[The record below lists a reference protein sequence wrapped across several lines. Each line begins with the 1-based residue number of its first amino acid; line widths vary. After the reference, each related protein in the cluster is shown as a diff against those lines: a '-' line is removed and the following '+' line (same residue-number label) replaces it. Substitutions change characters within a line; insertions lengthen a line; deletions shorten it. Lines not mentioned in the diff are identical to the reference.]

1 MNYDEAKEN
10 RKLLYLY
17 LKELYSKDQ
26 ATQLMMKYKDK
37 LFDFHGLAYSVGK
50 RSIAFFCK
58 YFLQDT
64 FTPKPGN
71 VARKLAPM
79 HYELWEQA
87 EKMFIT
93 DEFDKFAAA
102 EPRGSA
108 KTTIMDFAI
117 STWLHAYE
125 ISPYTLVCG
134 KVEQDATDFI
144 ATTRQAFEENEY
156 IIKAFGKLIDTRN
169 YTVNKLELELANH
182 TKIQAISSTSSI
194 RGKKYKN
201 DRPFCIIADDY
212 QGKSDIITAESREKK
227 YRTWMDD
234 AKYAGDE
241 AVFRNG
247 KKIKM
252 ATKFIVLGTILHR
265 DCFMSR
271 ILKNKEYSCIVRKAV
286 LVDDVDNLYTTG
298 LWAEFKKIY
307 FNDIYEDAE
316 AAAIEFYYQHEEEMK
331 YPISWPDKWNCFK
344 LAIDYYNDEISF
356 KQELQNDASK
366 IGVKNFKS
374 IVTQS
379 AEEIEDHTFIKT
391 MLCMDPAGT
400 DNKNKKAEDFYG
412 FIVGSLADNGF
423 KYIRKG
429 EILKIEF
436 EGYMTHAIKLLTD
449 YKDITHICI
458 EKNTYSGADVVKL
471 KELIAL
477 DEVLKLREF
486 KYINEMQKKNKDEK
500 INTIVSDVNNGR
512 IIFNSEDIPFQ
523 NQIMDFAGQNFSEH
537 DDAPDITAEFSNRIN
552 DIKVISVVKVFDRRA
567 LGL

>member
-1 MNYDEAKEN
+1 MEYDESKEN
-10 RKLLYLY
+10 RRLLFRY
-17 LKELYSKDQ
+17 LKKFYGGVRAGELLQENSKN
-26 ATQLMMKYKDK
+26 
-37 LFDFHGLAYSVGK
+37 LFGFEGLAWAVGK
-50 RSIAFFCK
+50 RSIAFFCQ

-79 HYELWEQA
+79 HYELWEEA
-87 EKMFIT
+87 ENIFIK
-93 DEFDKFAAA
+93 DKYDKFAAA

-117 STWLHAYE
+117 STWLHAYKL
-125 ISPYTLVCG
+125 SPYTLVCG

-144 ATTRQAFEENEY
+144 ATTRQAFEENQY
-156 IIKAFGKLIDTRN
+156 IIKGFGKLIDTRN

-212 QGKSDIITAESREKK
+212 QGRSDIITFESRDKK

-234 AKYAGDE
+234 AGFAGDE
-241 AVFRNG
+241 AVYRNG
-247 KKIKM
+247 VKVKM

-271 ILKNKEYSCIVRKAV
+271 ILKNKEYTSIVRKAV
-286 LVDDVDNLYTTG
+286 LVDDVDKLYTTG
-298 LWAEFKKIY
+298 LWEKFKKIY
-307 FNDIYEDAE
+307 FSDIYEDSK
-316 AAAIEFYYQHEEEMK
+316 AAAIEFYYQHESEMQ
-331 YPISWPDKWNCFK
+331 YPISWPGKWKCEE
-344 LAIDYYNDEISF
+344 LAIKYYNDEIGF

-366 IGVKNFKS
+366 IGIKNFKS
-374 IVTQS
+374 IVTQTP
-379 AEEIEDHTFIKT
+379 EEIENHNFTKT

-412 FIVGSLADNGF
+412 FIVGSLGDNGF
-423 KYIRKG
+423 KYVRKG

-436 EGYMTHAIKLLTD
+436 DGYMKHAIKLLID

-471 KELIAL
+471 KELIEL
-477 DEVLKLREF
+477 DEVLQLRDF
-486 KYINEMQKKNKDEK
+486 TYINEMQKKNKDEK

-512 IIFNSEDIPFQ
+512 IIFNSEDVPFQ

-552 DIKVISVVKVFDRRA
+552 EIEVIQSAKPFDKRK
-567 LGL
+567 LM